1 MSTTEVDHTAQR
13 RALVGIAGAQLFALS
28 LWFSASAVA
37 PQLEIVWDLS
47 VGEVTWLTLAVQLG
61 FVAGALG
68 IAMSGI
74 ADSIPARRL
83 FTVSAIAAAAANV
96 ALLVVTPTTVPLAF
110 LLRFATGALLAG
122 VYPSGLKVMA
132 GWFRTGRG
140 MALGTLVGALTIGR
154 ATPHLVRGLGAGW
167 QGVILM
173 SSALTLVA
181 AGTMTFVVDDG
192 PFEVP
197 VSPFSWAH
205 VHRIIRNRGFRL
217 STYGYLGHMWELFAM
232 WTWTAAFLAA
242 GALAGGYSTGWVSTA
257 TFAIIAIGGIGSY
270 GAGIIAD
277 RTGRTSVAG
286 WSMGISGSCA
296 LLTPLLFGLS
306 PLIVVGVFLVW
317 GLTVVS
323 DSAQFSTMVT
333 ETVSAELRGTALALQ
348 TGLGFLLTLVT
359 IAGVP
364 AIAERWGWQW
374 AFPWLAIGPAIGVA
388 AMVALRRS
396 SFAVMLAG
404 GRG

>member
-47 VGEVTWLTLAVQLG
+47 VGEVTWLTLTVQLG

-74 ADSIPARRL
+74 ADSIPARLL
-83 FTVSAIAAAAANV
+83 FTVSAVAAAGVNV
-96 ALLVVTPTTVPLAF
+96 ALMVVTPTTVPVAF

-140 MALGTLVGALTIGR
+140 MALGALVGALTIGS
-154 ATPHLVRGLGAGW
+154 ATPHLVRGLGVGW

-181 AGTMTFVVDDG
+181 AGTMTFVVNDG

-205 VHRIIRNRGFRL
+205 VRSVIGNRGFRL
-217 STYGYLGHMWELFAM
+217 STYGYLGHMWELYAM

-270 GAGIIAD
+270 GAGIMAD
-277 RTGRTSVAG
+277 RTGRTVVAG
-286 WSMGISGSCA
+286 WSMAISGSCA

-306 PLIVVGVFLVW
+306 PLIVVAVFLVW

-333 ETVSAELRGTALALQ
+333 EMVSAELRGTALALQ

-374 AFPWLAIGPAIGVA
+374 AFPWLAIGPAIGVG
-388 AMVALRRS
+388 AMLVLRRS
-396 SFAVMLAG
+396 SYAAMLAG

>member
-47 VGEVTWLTLAVQLG
+47 VGEVTWLTLTVQLG

-74 ADSIPARRL
+74 ADSIQARRL

-96 ALLVVTPTTVPLAF
+96 ALLVVTPTTVPVAF

-140 MALGTLVGALTIGR
+140 MALGALVGALTIGS
-154 ATPHLVRGLGAGW
+154 ATPHLIRGLGVGW

-205 VHRIIRNRGFRL
+205 VRSVIGNCGFRL
-217 STYGYLGHMWELFAM
+217 STYGYLGHMWELYAM
-232 WTWTAAFLAA
+232 STWTAAFLA
-242 GALAGGYSTGWVSTA
+242 V
-257 TFAIIAIGGIGSY
+257 
-270 GAGIIAD
+270 
-277 RTGRTSVAG
+277 VA
-286 WSMGISGSCA
+286 
-296 LLTPLLFGLS
+296 
-306 PLIVVGVFLVW
+306 
-317 GLTVVS
+317 
-323 DSAQFSTMVT
+323 
-333 ETVSAELRGTALALQ
+333 
-348 TGLGFLLTLVT
+348 
-359 IAGVP
+359 
-364 AIAERWGWQW
+364 
-374 AFPWLAIGPAIGVA
+374 
-388 AMVALRRS
+388 
-396 SFAVMLAG
+396 
-404 GRG
+404 

>member
-13 RALVGIAGAQLFALS
+13 CALVGIAGAQLFALS

-47 VGEVTWLTLAVQLG
+47 VGEVTWLTLTVQLG

-83 FTVSAIAAAAANV
+83 FTVSAVAAAGVNV
-96 ALLVVTPTTVPLAF
+96 ALLVVTPTTVPVAF

-140 MALGTLVGALTIGR
+140 MALGALVGALTIGS
-154 ATPHLVRGLGAGW
+154 ATPHLVRGLGVGW

-205 VHRIIRNRGFRL
+205 VRRVIGNRGFRL
-217 STYGYLGHMWELFAM
+217 STYGYLGHMWELYAM

-257 TFAIIAIGGIGSY
+257 TFAIIATGGIGSY
-270 GAGIIAD
+270 GAGIMAD
-277 RTGRTSVAG
+277 RTGRTGVAG
-286 WSMGISGSCA
+286 WSMAIFGSCA

-306 PLIVVGVFLVW
+306 PLIVVAVFLVW

-333 ETVSAELRGTALALQ
+333 EMVSAELRGTALALQ

-364 AIAERWGWQW
+364 AIVERWGWQW
-374 AFPWLAIGPAIGVA
+374 AFSWLAIGPAIGVA
-388 AMVALRRS
+388 AMVAPRRS
-396 SFAVMLAG
+396 SYAVMLAG